1 MPLSNKDIA
10 DYAVSEALKA
20 GAEYAEA
27 RLQWNMEQNVSLKNG
42 EFEPPGYSET
52 YGLGVRVLYKGAM
65 GFGATNILTRESV
78 KELAT
83 ALAKKVA
90 SSVSSF
96 RTKVKMSDEDTHI
109 AKWGVAERHKPED
122 VEVSTMVSSLKEID
136 SELMS
141 KHSQDSLKFR
151 VFGLGLSLEEKY
163 YANSNATKV
172 ESRVPRVG
180 MFGILTAVEAGSV
193 VQRFVQAGETG
204 GWEIFESGRMK
215 KRVVEEGDMVVK
227 IVRGAE
233 KFTGG
238 KMDVIVG
245 PEVTGIMTHE
255 SVGHPQEA
263 DRVLGREG
271 AQAGESY
278 LTESDIGLQVGSQFA
293 TVIDD
298 PTIPGTDGYY
308 LYDDEGVPARKRV
321 LIKEG
326 RINEFLH
333 NRETA
338 EVFGVRSNAAARA
351 SYYNVEPIIRMSNTY
366 VEPGD
371 YTLEEMVKEVK
382 EGVLIKNFMEWN
394 IDDKRY
400 NSRFV
405 GHEAYRIEGGELK
418 GLVRNPVLELTTPKL
433 WGSVAAKTRDLV
445 FDAATCGKGDPMQG
459 IPVGHGGP
467 YMLLKDVVLGGR

>member
-1 MPLSNKDIA
+1 MPTLDKDMA
-10 DYAVSEALKA
+10 DYAVAEAIRA
-20 GAEYAEA
+20 GADYAEA
-27 RLQWNMEQNVSLKNG
+27 RLQWNMEQNASTKNG
-42 EFEPPGYSET
+42 EFEPPGYEET
-52 YGLGVRVLYKGAM
+52 FGIGVRVMHRGAM
-65 GFGATNILTRESV
+65 GFGATNILTRDSV

-83 ALAKKVA
+83 NLAKKVISA
-90 SSVSSF
+90 GPGF
-96 RTKVKMSDEDTHI
+96 RNKIRMSDEDTHI
-109 AKWGVAERHKPED
+109 AKWGAAEKRKLED
-122 VEVSTMVSSLKEID
+122 VELSTLVTTLKEID
-136 SELMS
+136 SDMVS
-141 KHSQDSLKFR
+141 RHSPDVLKFR
-151 VFGLGLSLEEKY
+151 LFGLGLSLEEKY
-163 YANSNATKV
+163 FTNSNGSKI

-180 MFGILTAVEAGSV
+180 IMGVLTAADSGSV
-193 VQRFVQAGETG
+193 VQRFIQSAGTG
-204 GWEIFESGRMK
+204 GWEVFETAKMKERM
-215 KRVVEEGDMVVK
+215 RDEADTVVK
-227 IVRGAE
+227 IAGKAE

-238 KMDVIVG
+238 SMDVIVG

-263 DRVLGREG
+263 DRILGREG

-278 LTESDIGLQVGSQFA
+278 LTSSDIGMQVGSPLA

-308 LYDDEGVPARKRV
+308 LYDDEGVPARKRI

-326 RINEFLH
+326 RINEFLQ

-338 EVFGVRSNAAARA
+338 DVFGVKSNSAARA
-351 SYYNVEPIIRMSNTY
+351 AYYNVEPIIRMSNTY

-371 YTLEEMVKEVK
+371 HSLDEMIKEVK
-382 EGVLIKNFMEWN
+382 DGVLIKNFMEWN

-405 GHEAYRIEGGELK
+405 GHEAYRIQGGEIK

-433 WGSVAAKTRDLV
+433 WGSVAAKTKDLI
-445 FDAATCGKGDPMQG
+445 FDAATCGKGDPSQG

-467 YMLLKDVVLGGR
+467 YMLLKGVSLSGR